1 MNSALAKI
9 NLNLARS
16 LSAVSLHKLAQIAG
30 TVATVML
37 VPRLFGAEDYGRF
50 AFILSLSFLGQ
61 ILGELGTLDVM
72 GKFVPGMSQ
81 AEAARIYSRHIGL
94 KLVVGLL
101 CGLITAGAAL
111 WLVVWME
118 PVWALLTGLGVYVH
132 IVAWVPFH
140 LALGLNRVGV
150 WMVEQ
155 AWRQWVL
162 LALLLALLP
171 LLGMTGALIALL
183 LMELIFLVVGLWWV
197 RGYWRWPELA
207 PQWAYLRPY
216 LRFGFGFFLANL
228 TTVALYRS
236 GPLLVETLTG
246 DTVQTGYFNLALGL
260 FMLAYVTTGQFAQ
273 SLIPTLSELRN
284 RGDTAGV
291 RRWINNFARVG
302 AVVGVVGVAGVWLT
316 ADWGVP
322 LVFGAEFGAA
332 AESFKWISLGLPLA
346 AALWAISV
354 GATVAGRGQ
363 AKFTASLAGLGVF
376 ALASWQLAP
385 PFGAT
390 GAALALVAALV
401 INTVVLWAVMLR
413 DGESVKRKA

>member
-1 MNSALAKI
+1 MNATLSKI
-9 NLNLARS
+9 NQNLARS

-30 TVATVML
+30 TVVTVAL

-72 GKFVPGMSQ
+72 GKFVPGMPP
-81 AEAARIYSRHIGL
+81 AEAARLYSRHIGL
-94 KLVVGLL
+94 KLGVGLL

-111 WLVVWME
+111 WLVAWME
-118 PVWALLTGLGVYVH
+118 PAWALLTGFGVAVH

-171 LLGMTGALIALL
+171 LAGMTGALIALL
-183 LMELIFLVVGLWWV
+183 LMELLFLGVGLWWV
-197 RGYWRWPELA
+197 RGYWRWRELA
-207 PQWAYLRPY
+207 PDWPYLRPY

-236 GPLLVETLTG
+236 GPLLVETITG

-284 RGDTAGV
+284 RGDAAGV
-291 RRWINNFARVG
+291 RRWITNFARVG
-302 AVVGVVGVAGVWLT
+302 GALGLLAALAVWLV

-322 LVFGAEFGAA
+322 LLFGEGFAA
-332 AESFKWISLGLPLA
+332 AADAFKWISLGLPLA
-346 AALWAISV
+346 AALWALSV
-354 GATVAGRGQ
+354 GATVAGQGQ
-363 AKFTASLAGLGVF
+363 AKFAASLVGLVVF
-376 ALASWQLAP
+376 VALVLWLGPLA
-385 PFGAT
+385 
-390 GAALALVAALV
+390 GAAGASVALVAALAL
-401 INTVVLWAVMLR
+401 NTLALWGLTAGWFR
-413 DGESVKRKA
+413 G

>member
-1 MNSALAKI
+1 MFSKLTPAKI

-30 TVATVML
+30 TVVTVAV

-72 GKFVPGMSQ
+72 GKFVPGMSP
-81 AEAARIYSRHIGL
+81 AEAAQLYSRHVGL

-101 CGLITAGAAL
+101 CGFVTAGVAL
-111 WLVVWME
+111 GVVDWMR
-118 PVWALLTGLGVYVH
+118 PVWALLIGLGVYVH

-162 LALLLALLP
+162 LVLLLALLP
-171 LLGMTGALIALL
+171 LLEMTGALLALL
-183 LMELIFLVVGLWWV
+183 LMEVLFLGVGLWWV
-197 RGYWRWPELA
+197 RGYWRWTELA
-207 PQWAYLRPY
+207 LDWKFLRPY

-236 GPLLVETLTG
+236 GPLLVETITG

-260 FMLAYVTTGQFAQ
+260 FMVGYMTTGQFAQ
-273 SLIPTLSELRN
+273 SLIPTLSKLRN
-284 RGDTAGV
+284 QGDTAEV
-291 RRWINNFARVG
+291 RRWLFNFTRVG
-302 AVVGVVGVAGVWLT
+302 AVLGLIGVLGVWLI

-322 LVFGAEFGAA
+322 LLFGADFAA
-332 AESFKWISLGLPLA
+332 AVAAFKWISLGLPLA
-346 AALWAISV
+346 AGLWAISV
-354 GATVAGRGQ
+354 GATVTGRGQ
-363 AKFTASLAGLGVF
+363 ARFIASLVGLVTFVLLALWLAPVAGAAGTSVALVV
-376 ALASWQLAP
+376 ALAA
-385 PFGAT
+385 
-390 GAALALVAALV
+390 
-401 INTVVLWAVMLR
+401 NTAVLWGVVAR
-413 DGESVKRKA
+413 AG